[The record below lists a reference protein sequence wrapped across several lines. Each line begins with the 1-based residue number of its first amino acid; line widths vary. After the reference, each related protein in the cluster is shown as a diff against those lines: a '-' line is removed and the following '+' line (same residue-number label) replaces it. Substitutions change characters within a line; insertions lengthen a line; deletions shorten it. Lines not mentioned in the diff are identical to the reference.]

1 MAGSRSRGAGAVVTL
16 ALYLGLGAA
25 AGFLA
30 GLFGIGGGM
39 LIVPVLVYSF
49 ALQDIPAAVAMH
61 LALGTS
67 LATIIV
73 TAGSSVLAHHRHRA
87 VRWPLVARLAPGVA
101 AGAVLGAVVADFIPG
116 LTLQRAFGV
125 AELALAAYML
135 GGRAA
140 RAHRE
145 LPGSGALT
153 SVGLGIGALS
163 ALAGIG
169 GGSLTV
175 PFLSW
180 CNVPMRYAVGVAAAC
195 GLPIAAAGAGAYAW
209 VGWGN
214 PALPEWSTGYVY
226 WPAFIGISLATLL
239 CAPLGARLAHRLPE
253 HLSRRLFALLLAG
266 LGLAMLIG

>member
-1 MAGSRSRGAGAVVTL
+1 MARSCAVVTL
-16 ALYLGLGAA
+16 ALYLGLGVA
-25 AGFLA
+25 AGLLA

-49 ALQDIPAAVAMH
+49 ALQGVADSVAMH

-73 TAGSSVLAHHRHRA
+73 TASTSVWAHHRHRA
-87 VRWPLVARLAPGVA
+87 VRWPLVGRLAPSIA
-101 AGAVLGAVVADFIPG
+101 AGAALGAMIADVIPG
-116 LTLQRAFGV
+116 PILQRAFGT

-140 RAHRE
+140 RPHRE
-145 LPGSGALT
+145 LPGTAAL
-153 SVGLGIGALS
+153 SIVGTGIGTLS

-169 GGSLTV
+169 GGTLTV

-180 CNVPMRYAVGVAAAC
+180 CNIPMRHAVGVAAAC
-195 GLPIAAAGAGAYAW
+195 GLPIAIVGAGAYAW

-214 PALPEWSTGYVY
+214 PALPDWSSGYVY
-226 WPAFIGISLATLL
+226 WPAFIGISVATLL
-239 CAPLGARLAHRLPE
+239 CAPLGARMAHRLPE
-253 HLSRRLFALLLAG
+253 GLSRRLFALLLTG
-266 LGLAMLIG
+266 LGLAMLIP